1 MKITLLK
8 SLLITGAFLC
18 FGMVQAQEVTG
29 TVSDASGPLPGAS
42 VVVKGTTNGTQ
53 TDFDGNYTLEV
64 EGDATL
70 VFSYIGY
77 LTREIAVN
85 GQTTINVTM
94 QEDAEALEEVVV
106 IGYGTTTVKD
116 ATGSVTAVTAEDFN
130 GGVIASPEQLIQ
142 GKTAGVNI
150 QQTSGEPGA
159 GISINIRGSNSV
171 RANNNPLFVVDGIP
185 LSGENTSP
193 DGNAGSGGGNGGTTA
208 ARNPLNFLNP
218 SDIESIS
225 VLKDASATAIYGSR
239 GANGVVIIT
248 TKSGKSSQGGVIEF
262 SSSLSVSK
270 PANDYD
276 LLNADEFVPAVFQF
290 NPNADLATTDFG
302 NDTDWQDFITRT
314 AASTNNNI
322 SYSNNY
328 GKGNVRATF
337 GYSKQFGVIEKT
349 DLERITGRINARHRF
364 LDDKLTVGISAT
376 ISRVNDETAPL
387 AGGAGFR
394 GDILGAA
401 YSANPTWST
410 STRFAAQGG
419 LLSPANYLANSQI
432 RTNTNR
438 LLLNGSAEYSITD
451 EISAKVNLG
460 YDKSDGENNSVISS
474 AVRNIDGIQDVGF
487 GTYNT
492 LERESKLLEA
502 TLNYKKSFE
511 NSNLDVL
518 VGFSYQDFNTVGR
531 NVNARGFGTTNLN
544 QMVSDLQETVNGAQ
558 ATISGPFQQF
568 YFGTNWDQLQVNR
581 LLPSVVAG
589 DPTPFGFNRKV
600 RAVIADTF
608 DNTDEL
614 QSFFGRINYSLAGK
628 YLFTATVRAD
638 GSSRFGPENQ
648 YGIFPSGAFAWQ
660 LGEEDFIGDSVS
672 TLKLRLSGGVTG
684 NQDGLGYGNF
694 VARQRFTDFN
704 NGFSIQNDLTVNANG
719 LRIVATDVPDL
730 KWEPTLNL
738 NVGLDFGFANDR
750 LSGSIDVYQNTTE
763 DVLLRTPPAAPA
775 IDPFQ
780 FGNVD
785 AKIVNQGI
793 EFAIAYDWIQK
804 EDVNF
809 STSFNIAYNENEV
822 QDFAGLINTG
832 AVNGQGL
839 SGAFAQRF
847 AAGQSLFSYYMAEF
861 TGLDSAGQ
869 PTFRDQDGD
878 GVGSATS
885 EGDKIF
891 VGEDALPDVTT
902 GLSLNLRVKR
912 FDLAAYFN
920 GQFGFSVYNNTANG
934 LFTTGSLTNARNV
947 TRDVVTSGEAAGTSA
962 DVSTRYLEKGDFVR
976 FQNATIGYNW
986 PLTGNGVFK
995 SLRLSVTGQ
1004 NLFLITDYSGLD
1016 PEITVNTGDL
1026 NSGVPT
1032 RGIDW
1037 SGFPNPRTFTFGIN
1051 ATF

>member
-1 MKITLLK
+1 MKITLLR
-8 SLLITGAFLC
+8 SLFMVGAFLC
-18 FGMVQAQEVTG
+18 FGLTQAQEVTG
-29 TVSDASGPLPGAS
+29 TVSDANGPLPGAS
-42 VVVKGTTNGTQ
+42 VVVKGTTTGTQ
-53 TDFDGNYTLEV
+53 TDFDGNFTINAES
-64 EGDATL
+64 DATL
-70 VFSYIGY
+70 VFSYVGFK
-77 LTREIAVN
+77 TQEIAVN
-85 GQTTINVTM
+85 GQSTINATM

-116 ATGSVTAVTAEDFN
+116 ATGSVTAVTAKDFN

-159 GISINIRGSNSV
+159 GISINVRGSNSV
-171 RANNNPLFVVDGIP
+171 RANNNPLFVVDGVP

-193 DGNAGSGGGNGGTTA
+193 AGNAGNGGATGT
-208 ARNPLNFLNP
+208 RNPLNFLNP

-248 TKSGKSSQGGVIEF
+248 TKSGKSAQGGVFEW
-262 SSSLSVSK
+262 SSSLSVAS
-270 PANDYD
+270 PAKEYD
-276 LLNADEFVPAVFQF
+276 LLNRDEFVSTVFQF

-302 NDTDWQDFITRT
+302 NNTDWQDFITRT
-314 AASTNNNI
+314 AASTNNNL

-328 GKGNVRATF
+328 GKGNIRATF

-349 DLERITGRINARHRF
+349 DLERITGRVNVRHRF
-364 LDDKLTVGISAT
+364 LDDKLTLGLSAT

-401 YSANPTWST
+401 YSANPTWPT
-410 STRFAAQGG
+410 SPDFGAQGG
-419 LLSPANYLANSQI
+419 LISPANYLANSQI

-438 LLLNGSAEYSITD
+438 LLLNGSAEYKITD
-451 EISAKVNLG
+451 ELTGKVNLG
-460 YDKSDGENNSVISS
+460 YDKSEGENNSVISS
-474 AVRNIDGIQDVGF
+474 AVRNIDGVQGTGLGF
-487 GTYNT
+487 YNT
-492 LERESKLLEA
+492 LERENSLMEI
-502 TLNYKKSFE
+502 TLNYNKDLG
-511 NSNLDVL
+511 NSKLDLL
-518 VGFSYQDFNTVGR
+518 VGYSFQDFKTSGR
-531 NVNARGFGTTNLN
+531 NATARGFGTTGLN
-544 QMVSDLQETVNGAQ
+544 GMVSDLQRTVNDAQ
-558 ATISGPFQQF
+558 GTISGDFQQF
-568 YFGTNWDQLQVNR
+568 YYGTNSSNLFINR
-581 LLPSVVAG
+581 LLPTVVAG
-589 DPTPFGFNRKV
+589 EEVPRLFSQRV
-600 RAVIADTF
+600 RALAVDTF

-614 QSFFGRINYSLAGK
+614 QSFFGRINYSIASK

-672 TLKLRLSGGVTG
+672 TLKLRLSAGVTG

-694 VARQRFTDFN
+694 VARQRFGQLN
-704 NGFSIQNDLTVNANG
+704 AGSIQNNGDINQNG
-719 LRIVATDVPDL
+719 LAIVATDVPDL

-738 NVGLDFGFANDR
+738 NVGLDFGFGDDR
-750 LSGSIDVYQNTTE
+750 FSGSIDVYRNTTT

-775 IDPFQ
+775 VDPFQ

-785 AKIVNQGI
+785 ATILNQGI
-793 EFAIAYDWIQK
+793 EFAVGYDWIQK
-804 EDVNF
+804 SDFNF
-809 STSFNIAYNENEV
+809 STSFNIAYNQNEV
-822 QDFAGLINTG
+822 QDFGGLIDTG

-847 AAGQSLFSYYMAEF
+847 AAGHSLFSYYMAEY

-869 PTFRDQDGD
+869 PTFKDQNGD
-878 GVGSATS
+878 GVGDVFQ
-885 EGDKIF
+885 DKIF
-891 VGEDALPDVTT
+891 VGEDALPDVTA
-902 GLSLNLRVKR
+902 GLSLNLNAKNWD
-912 FDLAAYFN
+912 FAAYFSS
-920 GQFGFSVYNNTANG
+920 QFGFSVYNNTANG
-934 LFTTGSLTNARNV
+934 LFTAGSITNARNV
-947 TRDVVTSGEAAGTSA
+947 TQDVRTSGEASGASA

-976 FQNATIGYNW
+976 FQNATLGYNW
-986 PLTGNGVFK
+986 PLSGDGLFK
-995 SLRLSVTGQ
+995 TLRLSLTGQ

-1016 PEITVNTGDL
+1016 PEITVATGDL
-1026 NSGVPT
+1026 GSGVPT

-1051 ATF
+1051 ASF